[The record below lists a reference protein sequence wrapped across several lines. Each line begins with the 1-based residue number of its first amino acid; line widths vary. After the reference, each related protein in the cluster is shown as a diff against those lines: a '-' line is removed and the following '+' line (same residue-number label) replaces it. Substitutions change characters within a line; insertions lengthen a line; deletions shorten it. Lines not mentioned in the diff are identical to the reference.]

1 MPVPLPLAPEEMVI
15 QGTLLAAVHGQPSPV
30 VTPTVFLA
38 PPAGTFAPLDASAIA
53 QPLPWLTVNAW
64 PPIVSTADRA
74 TLVVAAAAYWTVP
87 LPLPFAPAVTVSHD
101 ALLLAVHGHP
111 SPAVTATLP
120 EPPADGTLAAVGA
133 IEIEHPLP
141 CVTVTC
147 APATLMVPLRA
158 GPLSGSTLNPN
169 APGPLPLVAVVNV
182 IHGTLLETDQAQLAE
197 VSIVADAEPPC
208 EPKDCVS
215 GATTKLQPAV
225 CVIVTTWPATRTV
238 PDRGPFA
245 ASTAICTVPAPVPLD
260 PWVTVAHGTLL
271 AAVQGQPPLVVTV
284 TLVEPPAGPGE

>member
-1 MPVPLPLAPEEMVI
+1 VIVIHGTPLDADHEQPAPAVI
-15 QGTLLAAVHGQPSPV
+15 PTL
-30 VTPTVFLA
+30 FLA
-38 PPAGTFAPLDASAIA
+38 PPAGTLTFGGDSVIE
-53 QPLPWLTVNAW
+53 QPLAWLTVNAW

-87 LPLPFAPAVTVSHD
+87 LPLPFAPAVTVSQD
-101 ALLLAVHGHP
+101 ALLLAVHGQP

-197 VSIVADAEPPC
+197 VSIVADPEPPC
-208 EPKDCVS
+208 APKDCAS

-225 CVIVTTWPATRTV
+225 CVIVTT
-238 PDRGPFA
+238 
-245 ASTAICTVPAPVPLD
+245 
-260 PWVTVAHGTLL
+260 
-271 AAVQGQPPLVVTV
+271 
-284 TLVEPPAGPGE
+284 